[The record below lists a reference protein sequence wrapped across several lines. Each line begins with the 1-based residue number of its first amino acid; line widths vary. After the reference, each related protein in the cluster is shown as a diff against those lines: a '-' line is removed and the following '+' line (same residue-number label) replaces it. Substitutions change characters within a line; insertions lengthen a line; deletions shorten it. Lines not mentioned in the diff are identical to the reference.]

1 MEIDTNAILE
11 QAQYWVNTLAPLVT
25 YLVAGVF
32 GFIKV
37 VQYVKSIGKTVTDN
51 STATDE
57 KITETTEQLKEAQR
71 QMISLSQDN
80 ANLRKEVKRLCNK
93 IDKIGD

>member
-1 MEIDTNAILE
+1 MEIDTNALLE
-11 QAQYWVNTLAPLVT
+11 QAQYWVNTFAPLVT
-25 YLVAGVF
+25 YIVTGIF
-32 GFIKV
+32 GFIKI
-37 VQYVKSIGKTVTDN
+37 VQYCKSIGKTVTDN

-57 KITETTEQLKEAQR
+57 KIEETTSQLKEAKQ
-71 QMISLSQDN
+71 QMIALSQDN